1 MALFVLKVRIGSNS
15 KSNIGRKR
23 LEADEIPPCSSS
35 SSNMNVAGDIA
46 QLSYK
51 ELQALALRY
60 RVPGNIKKKVLVKVL
75 QAARSGNEAEFSRL
89 LQELRK
95 NRKRKTR
102 KPKDSKLGITST
114 PLHSPEYVM
123 ADDDYYCQQQ
133 QQQPQQ
139 QPPYQWVGAEEEI
152 MSRDDDNKIPHYDEF
167 KQFLLKRIQR
177 EFQTCDTNN
186 NQDLSIMDLRTAT
199 GISPNMQ
206 AISLDVSS
214 YSKANIINNADP
226 LAMSNMDRPNYQVLK
241 ESESNSQGPF
251 LLKRML
257 QAPVGANL
265 GEIASS
271 LFWASN
277 LLDNSD
283 TLTAESESNE
293 NEDQLEATVNATEY
307 YGLLKNAKGEFLL
320 NEANLRNVDA
330 LVPQGS
336 GVLTNEDQYR
346 YPGDLDNRQNYQ
358 NWTVTSVMEMPE
370 NDLQSS
376 KMFHTIY
383 YNNTDSAVAAH
394 ATDNNLPYQYQ
405 TNTETCNGSQN
416 FLNFDTGY
424 TTGNDMM
431 TPNDTTDMYYLQN
444 SGKNGEDIGAG
455 YFRGVEPLVQ
465 NCAQQNVYANDQQT
479 FSNDIRGTSEVT
491 YQYLYPRL
499 TQETNHTLH
508 ERLENQQT
516 DNNIMTGVECGINQ
530 ATNAASMQGLSNGT
544 VEPFWPKWTTQI
556 SNNLEN
562 ILNYNVSKQ
571 VDYTKLGQT
580 SCVYC
585 YMAPIVSQ
593 RSSLANNT
601 CSQSRRYTA
610 EQRQHSFSAY
620 WMLYNDTSQGMRMT
634 NMSNDHQPEQSVT
647 TATTTT
653 TMHASTMPSNDDLRE
668 TDIEIPINDVWMN
681 QYEPAGIAE
690 DINVQAPDSLFC
702 NVTAVR
708 IDDITTPDIAKT

>member
-1 MALFVLKVRIGSNS
+1 
-15 KSNIGRKR
+15 
-23 LEADEIPPCSSS
+23 
-35 SSNMNVAGDIA
+35 MNVAGDIA

-102 KPKDSKLGITST
+102 KPKDPKLGLTST

-139 QPPYQWVGAEEEI
+139 QPPYQWYFPLLQIGAEEEI
-152 MSRDDDNKIPHYDEF
+152 MSRDDDKIPHYDEF

-186 NQDLSIMDLRTAT
+186 NNQDLSIMDLRTAT

-206 AISLDVSS
+206 AISLDVPS
-214 YSKANIINNADP
+214 YPKASLINNADP
-226 LAMSNMDRPNYQVLK
+226 LAMSSMDRPSYQVLK
-241 ESESNSQGPF
+241 EPEGNSQGPF

-293 NEDQLEATVNATEY
+293 NEDQLEATANTNEY
-307 YGLLKNAKGEFLL
+307 YSLLKNTKGEFLL

-330 LVPQGS
+330 LVPQVS
-336 GVLTNEDQYR
+336 GVLASEDQYR
-346 YPGDLDNRQNYQ
+346 YPDDLDNRQNYQ
-358 NWTVTSVMEMPE
+358 NWTVTSVEVPE
-370 NDLQSS
+370 GDLQSS

-383 YNNTDSAVAAH
+383 YNNNTDSVMSAH
-394 ATDNNLPYQYQ
+394 AADNNLPYQSYQ
-405 TNTETCNGSQN
+405 VNTEACNGSQN

-424 TTGNDMM
+424 VTGGTDMI
-431 TPNDTTDMYYLQN
+431 TANDTADIYYLQN

-465 NCAQQNVYANDQQT
+465 NCAQQGVYANGQQT
-479 FSNDIRGTSEVT
+479 FSSDIRGSSEAT
-491 YQYLYPRL
+491 YQYLYPRFA
-499 TQETNHTLH
+499 QETDHTLH
-508 ERLENQQT
+508 EQLESQQVA
-516 DNNIMTGVECGINQ
+516 DGNVVAEVDCVVNQ
-530 ATNAASMQGLSNGT
+530 ATSAASMQVSVNGT
-544 VEPFWPKWTTQI
+544 MEPFWPKWTAQI
-556 SNNLEN
+556 SDNNLEN
-562 ILNYNVSKQ
+562 ILNYNASKH

-585 YMAPIVSQ
+585 YVAPIVSQ

-601 CSQSRRYTA
+601 CSQTRKYTA

-634 NMSNDHQPEQSVT
+634 NMPGDYHKPEQSATRT
-647 TATTTT
+647 TAAGTS
-653 TMHASTMPSNDDLRE
+653 TMHANTVPSNDDLRE
-668 TDIEIPINDVWMN
+668 IDIEAPINDVWMN
-681 QYEPAGIAE
+681 QYEPATITE
-690 DINVQAPDSLFC
+690 DIQVSDSLFC

-708 IDDITTPDIAKT
+708 IDDIPTSDIAKT

>member
-1 MALFVLKVRIGSNS
+1 
-15 KSNIGRKR
+15 
-23 LEADEIPPCSSS
+23 
-35 SSNMNVAGDIA
+35 MNVAGDIA

-139 QPPYQWVGAEEEI
+139 QPYQWYFPLLQVGAEEEI

-186 NQDLSIMDLRTAT
+186 NQDLNIMDLRTAT

-206 AISLDVSS
+206 AISLDMPS
-214 YSKANIINNADP
+214 YSKASLINNADP

-241 ESESNSQGPF
+241 EPEGNSQGPF

-293 NEDQLEATVNATEY
+293 NEDQLEATANANEY
-307 YGLLKNAKGEFLL
+307 YSLLKNAKGEFLL

-330 LVPQGS
+330 LMPQVS

-346 YPGDLDNRQNYQ
+346 YSNDLDNRQNYQ
-358 NWTVTSVMEMPE
+358 NWTVTSVMEVPE
-370 NDLQSS
+370 SDLQSS

-383 YNNTDSAVAAH
+383 YNNTDSTHGA
-394 ATDNNLPYQYQ
+394 DNNMPYQYQ
-405 TNTETCNGSQN
+405 ANTDACNGNQN
-416 FLNFDTGY
+416 FLNFDTRY
-424 TTGNDMM
+424 PTGSDMM
-431 TPNDTTDMYYLQN
+431 TTNDTADMYYLQN
-444 SGKNGEDIGAG
+444 SGKNGEDIGAA

-465 NCAQQNVYANDQQT
+465 NCTQQSAYSNGQQT
-479 FSNDIRGTSEVT
+479 FSNDIRSNSEAT

-499 TQETNHTLH
+499 TQETDHTLH
-508 ERLENQQT
+508 ERLESQQA
-516 DNNIMTGVECGINQ
+516 DNNVVAGMECGINQ
-530 ATNAASMQGLSNGT
+530 ATSAASMQGT
-544 VEPFWPKWTTQI
+544 VEPFWPKWTAQI

-585 YMAPIVSQ
+585 YVAPIVSQ

-601 CSQSRRYTA
+601 CSQTRRYIA

-634 NMSNDHQPEQSVT
+634 NISNDYQPEQS
-647 TATTTT
+647 ATRTT
-653 TMHASTMPSNDDLRE
+653 TMTTTHASNIPSNDDLRE
-668 TDIEIPINDVWMN
+668 TDIEAPINDVWMN
-681 QYEPAGIAE
+681 QYDEPTAIAE
-690 DINVQAPDSLFC
+690 DINVQVSDSFFC

-708 IDDITTPDIAKT
+708 IDDIPTPDIAKT